1 VSAALEQLLRHP
13 GLWRAGD
20 SGHGAATRCVAS
32 GNKQLDDW
40 LPGGGWPVAA
50 LTELLCGQ
58 QAIGGFALLVP
69 LLARMTASGREV
81 ALVAPPFVPHA
92 SALAERGV
100 DLGRLLVVSPRLA
113 TEACWAAE
121 QILRSGAFA
130 ALLLW
135 MTGDPDVRVTRRLQ
149 LAAEQGGGCAFL
161 LRRWPARAGP
171 GAVARSVS
179 IASQVAADASP
190 AVLRLRLAACGGRV
204 RAAARGGHDPRLL
217 LQVQKCRGRAPPA
230 PLAL

>member
-1 VSAALEQLLRHP
+1 MSAALEQLLRHP

-20 SGHGAATRCVAS
+20 GGRGATARCVAS

-40 LPGGGWPVAA
+40 LPGGGWPMAA
-50 LTELLCGQ
+50 LTELLCEQ
-58 QAIGGFALLVP
+58 HAIGSFALLTP
-69 LLARMTASGREV
+69 LLARMTASGRQV
-81 ALVAPPFVPHA
+81 ALVAPPCVPHA

-100 DLGRLLVVSPRLA
+100 DLGCMLVVNPRLPA
-113 TEACWAAE
+113 EACWAAE

-135 MTGDPDVRVTRRLQ
+135 MTDEPDVRVARRVQ
-149 LAAEQGGGCAFL
+149 LAAEQGGSCAFL
-161 LRRWPARAGP
+161 LRHGSVHVDAGGARADP
-171 GAVARSVS
+171 VTAPP
-179 IASQVAADASP
+179 AADASP

-204 RAAARGGHDPRLL
+204 RAAAGDGRDLRLL
-217 LQVQKCRGRAPPA
+217 LQVQKCRGRAPAA